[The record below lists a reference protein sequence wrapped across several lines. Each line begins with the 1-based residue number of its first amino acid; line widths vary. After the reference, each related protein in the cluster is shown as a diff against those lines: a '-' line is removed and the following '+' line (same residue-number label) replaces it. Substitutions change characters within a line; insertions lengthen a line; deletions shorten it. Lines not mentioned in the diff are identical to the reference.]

1 MLKLPEDFI
10 LAEPQQPIRL
20 KEPLRKVAKAL
31 LLGMTF

>member
-10 LAEPQQPIRL
+10 FGGAQQPIRL